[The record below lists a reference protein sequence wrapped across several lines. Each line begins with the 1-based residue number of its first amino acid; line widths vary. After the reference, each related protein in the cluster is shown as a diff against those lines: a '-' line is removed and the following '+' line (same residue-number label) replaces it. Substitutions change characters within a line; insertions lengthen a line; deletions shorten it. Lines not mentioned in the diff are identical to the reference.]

1 MGSYIGIDLGTTF
14 CAISVLDDT
23 GRPTIVNIPDKKIA
37 PEGNIISSCVLF
49 QKDKAIIGDPARRAF
64 QLHRKAFGRFKRD
77 MGTSKTYELDGK
89 EITPFDLSTIVLS
102 ELKKIAEEQLGEI
115 EKAVITIPAN
125 FTNEARD
132 QTLNAAKKAG
142 LNVDHIVNEPT
153 AAALFYAFDNR
164 VELHGN
170 YVIYDLGGGTF
181 DVSVIN
187 VNNQNIEVLASGGI
201 NKLGGD
207 DFDKELI
214 NLIKE
219 KFKKDSG
226 KDPELDENGSWDLYN
241 LSVAEADKK
250 SLSKRGKCIAGG
262 DDGIGDEILEIK
274 RTDFEKNISSL
285 LAQTEMLC
293 ESTLAEAGLEVS
305 EIEEIILVGGST
317 RIPAVKSSIK
327 RVFKKEPV
335 TAGNVDEMVA
345 LGAALY
351 SAIKSDK
358 KGLNSMQKASLK
370 PLNVTDIAN
379 HYFGTIARVYN
390 ENKKENELQNVIIIN
405 KNTKLPVTK
414 SEEMETLYDDQDVI
428 EISVTQSSTPDE
440 DPDFVKTIW
449 EGEMKLPPGRP
460 KGQPLTFTYSY
471 DENQIMHCIFE
482 DINSNKK
489 VEVEL
494 KPEDHKNEN
503 SAIDKFL
510 VD

>member
-14 CAISVLDDT
+14 CAIAVLDDT
-23 GRPTIVNIPDKKIA
+23 GRPTIVNIPDKKVS

-49 QKDKAIIGDPARRAF
+49 QKDKAIIGDQARRAL

-89 EITPFDLSTIVLS
+89 KVTPFDLSTIVLS

-125 FTNEARD
+125 FANEARD

-142 LNVDHIVNEPT
+142 LNVDYIIDEPT
-153 AAALFYAFDNR
+153 AAALCYAFDNQ

-181 DVSVIN
+181 DVSIIK
-187 VNNQNIEVLASGGI
+187 VNGQKIEVLSSNGI

-214 NLIKE
+214 NLVKE
-219 KFKKDSG
+219 KFKKDTG
-226 KDPELDENGSWDLYN
+226 KEPELDENGSWDLYN

-250 SLSKRGKCIAGG
+250 SLSTRGRCIAGG
-262 DDGIGDEILEIK
+262 DDGIEDEIIEIK
-274 RTDFEKNISSL
+274 RTDFEKKISTL

-293 ESTLAEAGLEVS
+293 ESALQEAGLETS
-305 EIEEIILVGGST
+305 DIEEIILVGGST
-317 RIPAVKSSIK
+317 RIPAVKSSIE
-327 RVFKKEPV
+327 RVFKKEPIV
-335 TAGNVDEMVA
+335 GGNVDEMVA

-370 PLNVTDIAN
+370 QIKIADVAN
-379 HYFGTIARVYN
+379 HCFGTIAVSYN
-390 ENKKENELQNVIIIN
+390 ENSKKEELQNVIIIN
-405 KNTKLPVTK
+405 KNTKLPVKKT
-414 SEEMETLYDDQDVI
+414 EDMQTMHDDQKTLKF
-428 EISVTQSSTPDE
+428 SVTQSISPET
-440 DPDFVKTIW
+440 DPTFVKVIW
-449 EGEMKLPPGRP
+449 EGKMELPPGRP
-460 KGQPLTFTYSY
+460 AGQPLKITYSY
-471 DENQIMHCIFE
+471 DENQIMHCVFE
-482 DINSNKK
+482 DVNSSTINEVDLTTNNDSN
-489 VEVEL
+489 
-494 KPEDHKNEN
+494 ED

>member
-23 GRPTIVNIPDKKIA
+23 GRPTIVNIPDKKMA

-49 QKDKAIIGDPARRAF
+49 QKDKAIIGDQARRAL

-89 EITPFDLSTIVLS
+89 KVTPFDLSTIVLS

-115 EKAVITIPAN
+115 EKAVITVPAN
-125 FTNEARD
+125 FANEARD

-142 LNVDHIVNEPT
+142 LNVDNIIDEPT
-153 AAALFYAFDNR
+153 AAALCYAFNNQ

-181 DVSVIN
+181 DVSIIR
-187 VNNQNIEVLASGGI
+187 VNGQNIEVLATSGI
-201 NKLGGD
+201 SKLGGD

-214 NLIKE
+214 NLVKE
-219 KFKKDSG
+219 KFTKDTG
-226 KDPELDENGSWDLYN
+226 KEPELDENGSWDLYN

-262 DDGIGDEILEIK
+262 DDGIEDEIIEIK
-274 RTDFEKNISSL
+274 RIDFEKKISSL

-293 ESTLAEAGLEVS
+293 ESALDEARLKVS
-305 EIEEIILVGGST
+305 DIEDVILVGGST
-317 RIPAVKSSIK
+317 RIPAVKSSIE
-327 RVFKKEPV
+327 RVFKKEPTV
-335 TAGNVDEMVA
+335 GGNVDEMVA

-351 SAIKSDK
+351 SALKSDK

-370 PLNVTDIAN
+370 QIKVADVAN
-379 HYFGTIARVYN
+379 HCFGTIAVNYN
-390 ENKKENELQNVIIIN
+390 ENSKKDELQNVIIIH
-405 KNTKLPVTK
+405 KNTKLPVKKTEDMQTMHDNQLALK
-414 SEEMETLYDDQDVI
+414 F
-428 EISVTQSSTPDE
+428 SVTQSTMPEPD
-440 DPDFVKTIW
+440 PTFVKVIW
-449 EGEMKLPPGRP
+449 EGTMELPPGRP
-460 KGQPLTFTYSY
+460 AGQPLKITYSY
-471 DENQIMHCIFE
+471 DENSIMHCVFE
-482 DINSNKK
+482 DVNSDTIK
-489 VEVEL
+489 EVDL
-494 KPEDHKNEN
+494 TTKDNSDED